1 MVASGSTNV
10 SPDRR
15 GAFAAGLLY
24 LAAMLAG
31 LLSVVPVLEEPD
43 YLARIAA
50 SGDQLL
56 RGAFFQLLMAPAY
69 VGIALALYPILR
81 RHDEGLALGFV
92 GSRFV
97 AGAFQLLGAVSLP
110 LFLML
115 GRAYLG
121 AGAPASSYFQ
131 TLGGL
136 LREGRDL
143 LNHAGMILALCAGSL
158 MLYRVLYRSR
168 LVPRWLSVWGLVG
181 ASLAMSA
188 SLLVM
193 FRLVGV
199 TSPTYLGLTGPM
211 ALQELV
217 LAVWLMARGFDAS
230 EASTSTSR

>member
-1 MVASGSTNV
+1 V
-10 SPDRR
+10 SPDRK
-15 GAFAAGLLY
+15 GAFTAGSLY
-24 LAAMLAG
+24 LVAMLAG

-43 YLARIAA
+43 YLVRLAS

-69 VGIALALYPILR
+69 VGIALALYPLLK

-92 GSRFV
+92 GFRFI
-97 AGAFQLLGAVSLP
+97 AGAFQILGAVSLP
-110 LFLML
+110 LFLLL
-115 GRAYLG
+115 GRAYPG
-121 AGAPASSYFQ
+121 AGAPDSKYFQ

-143 LNHAGMILALCAGSL
+143 LNHVGMIFALGAGGV

-181 ASLAMSA
+181 TALTLSA
-188 SLLVM
+188 SLLLM
-193 FRLVGV
+193 FRLASVS
-199 TSPTYLGLTGPM
+199 SPTYLGLNGPM

-217 LAVWLMARGFDAS
+217 LAIWLMARGFDAS